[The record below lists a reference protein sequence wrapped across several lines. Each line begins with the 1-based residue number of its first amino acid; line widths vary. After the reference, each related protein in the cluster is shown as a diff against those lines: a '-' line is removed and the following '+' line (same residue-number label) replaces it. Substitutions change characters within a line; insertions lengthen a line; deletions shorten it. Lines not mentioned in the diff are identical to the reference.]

1 MAMTYHLDVVSAEQ
15 QMFSGL
21 VEKIQVTGSE
31 GELGIYPGH
40 APLLTAIK
48 PGMIRI
54 VKQHGHEEFI
64 YLSGGILEV
73 QPGNVTVLADTA
85 IRGQDLDEARA
96 MEAKRKAEE
105 HISSSHGDVDYA
117 QASAELGQSD
127 RAAARYRV
135 DQKKR
140 CNTGLK
146 STKASLETGWLFFTR
161 DPS

>member
-31 GELGIYPGH
+31 GELGIFPGH

-54 VKQHGHEEFI
+54 VKQFGHEEF
-64 YLSGGILEV
+64 EV
-73 QPGNVTVLADTA
+73 QPGSVTVLADTA

-96 MEAKRKAEE
+96 LESKRKAEE

-117 QASAELGQSD
+117 QASAEL
-127 RAAARYRV
+127 AKAIAKLRV
-135 DQKKR
+135 IELTKK
-140 CNTGLK
+140 
-146 STKASLETGWLFFTR
+146 AM
-161 DPS
+161 